1 MLEDIKHAPDCA
13 ASALSSSLSY
23 LTLRLC
29 ALQEE
34 PEARWPLLTLARVQE
49 AQATLGQP
57 DTHVDDS
64 QQSAAA
70 AAAADSPASG
80 CSPATPHA
88 SQEEAATA
96 EEIYD
101 RLETLDPM
109 RSGYYRDAAAGRAR
123 VVLRSAENS

>member
-1 MLEDIKHAPDCA
+1 M
-13 ASALSSSLSY
+13 
-23 LTLRLC
+23 
-29 ALQEE
+29 
-34 PEARWPLLTLARVQE
+34 QE

-57 DTHVDDS
+57 DTHADDS

-70 AAAADSPASG
+70 ADSPASG
-80 CSPATPHA
+80 GSPAAPDA

-96 EEIYD
+96 EEIYE
-101 RLETLDPM
+101 RLKALDPM